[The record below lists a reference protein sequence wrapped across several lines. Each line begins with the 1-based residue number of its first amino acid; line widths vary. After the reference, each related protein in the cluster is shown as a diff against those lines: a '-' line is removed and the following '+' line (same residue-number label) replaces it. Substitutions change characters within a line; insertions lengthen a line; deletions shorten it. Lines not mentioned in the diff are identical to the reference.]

1 MSSQPGNYAS
11 RHSRHPTLSW
21 FVLVGIG
28 VSLFS
33 LTPEAAGGTPPPRR
47 PPHVVVIVAD
57 DAGWGDFSF
66 VGNTNLATPAIDSLA
81 RDGAVLK
88 QFFVQPVC
96 APTRAE
102 LLTGRYHPRSGVRG
116 VTLGEERMNASEQTI
131 ANVFKAAGYT
141 TGLFGKWHNGTQW
154 PYHPLARGFDH
165 FYGFTEGHWG
175 DYFDP
180 PMQRG
185 TEFVTGEGY
194 ITDDITTKAIGFLGP
209 LLSPS
214 AAKPAFCLIAFNT
227 PHSPMCV
234 PDADFSRFAD
244 RPLALRGPQPDK
256 ENPTFTRAAL
266 AMVENLDHNVGRVLA
281 AIDAAN
287 ASRNTIVVFFSDNGP
302 NNARWCGEMRGK
314 KGSTDDGGVRS
325 VCCIRFPA
333 RIESG
338 TRLKQITGAIDLL
351 PTLAGLAGISFLPSK
366 PLDGIDLTAALAASM
381 PATSSREPLQGQLA
395 TRHLVSTIRG
405 RVSIRSNQYRL
416 DHEGR
421 LYDMQ
426 ADLGQTHDITAEH
439 PAEAERLRA
448 VASAWRREVLT
459 VTDEPLAA
467 RFPVAATGAPLT
479 ELPARDGRGEGG
491 VTSSGKAP
499 NCSFFTNWNTTSQAI
514 TWDVDIQTAGRYAAE
529 LWYTCPTDSAGS
541 TIELR
546 CGTSLTSATVEPAWD
561 PPLNTSDDRVPRHAE
576 SYAKPF
582 RPLALGAIDLAAGP
596 SQLRLRATTIPGE
609 TVADVRRL
617 VLRPVD
623 H

>member
-1 MSSQPGNYAS
+1 MSSQPGTYAS

-21 FVLVGIG
+21 LALVGLG
-28 VSLFS
+28 VGLFS
-33 LTPEAAGGTPPPRR
+33 LAPEATGGTRQ

-81 RDGAVLK
+81 RDGVVLD

-116 VTLGEERMNASEQTI
+116 VTRGEERMDASEQTI
-131 ANVFKAAGYT
+131 ADVFKAAGYT

-175 DYFDP
+175 DYFNP

-194 ITDDITTKAIGFLGP
+194 ITDDITTKAIDFLSP

-214 AAKPAFCLIAFNT
+214 AGQPAFCLLAFNT

-244 RPLALRGPQPDK
+244 RPLTLRGPQPDR
-256 ENPTFTRAAL
+256 EDPTFTRAAL
-266 AMVENLDHNVGRVLA
+266 AMVENLDRNVGRVLA

-302 NNARWCGEMRGK
+302 NNARWCGGMRGK

-338 TRLKQITGAIDLL
+338 TRLKQISGAIDLL
-351 PTLAGLAGISFLPSK
+351 PTLVGLAGIVSTPSK
-366 PLDGIDLTAALAASM
+366 PRDGIDLTEALAVSM
-381 PATSSREPLQGQLA
+381 TTDSSREDRQNKLA

-405 RVSIRSNQYRL
+405 RVSIRTDQYRL

-426 ADLGQTHDITAEH
+426 ADLGQTHDITAER

-448 VASAWRREVLT
+448 VASAWRREVLAA
-459 VTDEPLAA
+459 TDEPLAA
-467 RFPVAATGAPLT
+467 RFPVGATGAPLT

-491 VTSSGKAP
+491 
-499 NCSFFTNWNTTSQAI
+499 
-514 TWDVDIQTAGRYAAE
+514 
-529 LWYTCPTDSAGS
+529 L
-541 TIELR
+541 
-546 CGTSLTSATVEPAWD
+546 
-561 PPLNTSDDRVPRHAE
+561 
-576 SYAKPF
+576 
-582 RPLALGAIDLAAGP
+582 
-596 SQLRLRATTIPGE
+596 
-609 TVADVRRL
+609 
-617 VLRPVD
+617 
-623 H
+623 